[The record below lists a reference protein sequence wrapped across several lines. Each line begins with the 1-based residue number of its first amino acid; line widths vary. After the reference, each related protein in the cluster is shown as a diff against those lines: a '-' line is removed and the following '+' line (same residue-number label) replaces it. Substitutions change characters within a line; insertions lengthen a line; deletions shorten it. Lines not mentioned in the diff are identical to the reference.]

1 MSAPSIFVL
10 LFALIATMAKP
21 MNSYAQIEITE
32 DGEKKEIV
40 QDEIVQPK
48 NPTVESSQQ
57 LQKDSVEKK
66 NGKDDSEKQENG
78 IDVKLDI

>member
-1 MSAPSIFVL
+1 ML

>member
-1 MSAPSIFVL
+1 
-10 LFALIATMAKP
+10 MAKP